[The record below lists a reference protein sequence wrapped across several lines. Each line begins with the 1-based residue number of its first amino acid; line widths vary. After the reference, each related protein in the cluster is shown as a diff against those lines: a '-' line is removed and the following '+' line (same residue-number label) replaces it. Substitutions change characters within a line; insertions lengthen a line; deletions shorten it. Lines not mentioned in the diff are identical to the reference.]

1 MDSLN
6 LSETTSNTGTAF
18 ELGALT
24 WGQSYLMCPPD
35 HFGVLYEINPWMHR
49 DVVTDKDLAYEQWH
63 NLVNNIEK
71 AGGMVATMEPVES
84 LPDIVF
90 VANAGMVDRHRFVVS
105 RFRYPE
111 RQPEAIHDAAWFQAK
126 GFEIIELS
134 LESDAYFEGCG
145 DVFPL
150 RNRLLAGY
158 GFRTDHAAHVAL
170 GKALGVEVLSVKLI
184 DPRFYHLDL
193 SFCPLDERRA
203 IIAPNAWDVQSCEIV
218 KQLVPEPLV
227 LELDEALTFCANSIV
242 VGKVVIMPHCPLR
255 VGRILERWGYHV
267 CVSPVSEFLK
277 AGGGVRCLTLALDAT
292 LQ

>member
-49 DVVTDKDLAYEQWH
+49 DVVANKDLAYEQWH
-63 NLVNNIEK
+63 NLVINIEK

-90 VANAGMVDRHRFVVS
+90 AANAGMVDRHRFVVS

-126 GFEIIELS
+126 GFEPCSVMYRFRLT
-134 LESDAYFEGCG
+134 
-145 DVFPL
+145 L
-150 RNRLLAGY
+150 R
-158 GFRTDHAAHVAL
+158 
-170 GKALGVEVLSVKLI
+170 
-184 DPRFYHLDL
+184 
-193 SFCPLDERRA
+193 
-203 IIAPNAWDVQSCEIV
+203 IA
-218 KQLVPEPLV
+218 EPAN
-227 LELDEALTFCANSIV
+227 DEAMTV
-242 VGKVVIMPHCPLR
+242 
-255 VGRILERWGYHV
+255 YHT
-267 CVSPVSEFLK
+267 CVRSKNDVW
-277 AGGGVRCLTLALDAT
+277 
-292 LQ
+292 Q